1 MTICD
6 ETVAAALADISDGW
20 SCLPVGDGVLLV
32 TGSSHY
38 ADGDTPEV
46 LVRIDGAEATVS
58 DGGETRARLDLADV
72 NLETGRARQMWQS
85 LIRAHR
91 LEVADGRLLLHG
103 PSREVGTLVVLMTD
117 AMINLDGLRLLAPA
131 PKQPRFAEKV
141 VTFLQAEFESVEER
155 PELQG
160 RSGSSYRLTAAVGR
174 EDRPVYVQALAGNT
188 QPQRIRAVEHGFT
201 VFSDVNGSLDQRQRL
216 IVLDGAVEQWT
227 QGRLALLEQV
237 AYVGSWKARDR
248 LVGFI
253 GADAPP
259 TTRLLDNGE
268 QLPTAGSG

>member
-6 ETVAAALADISDGW
+6 ETVAAAVADISEGW
-20 SCLPVGDGVLLV
+20 SCLPVGDDALLV

-46 LVRIDGAEATVS
+46 LVRIDGAEVTVS
-58 DGGETRARLDLADV
+58 DGGETLARLDLAGV
-72 NLETGRARQMWQS
+72 NIETGRARQMWQS
-85 LIRAHR
+85 LIRAHG
-91 LEVADGRLLLHG
+91 LEFADGRLLVHG
-103 PSREVGTLVVLMTD
+103 AAEEVGTLVVLMTE

-131 PKQPRFAEKV
+131 PKQPPFAERL

-155 PELQG
+155 PELRG

-188 QPQRIRAVEHGFT
+188 QPARIRAVEHGFT
-201 VFSDVNGSLDQRQRL
+201 VFSDVNGSLAPQQKL
-216 IVLDGAVEQWT
+216 IVLDGTVEQWT
-227 QGRLALLEQV
+227 PGRLALLEQV
-237 AYVGSWKARDR
+237 AYVGSWNARDR

-259 TTRLLDNGE
+259 GSRLLLDDGE
-268 QLPTAGSG
+268 QLQTAG